1 MDEEFDEWF
10 RQNGTRLWHHA
21 MQLTHDK
28 HDAEDVVHACAIRCW
43 LKFRE
48 DPSVNWFAY
57 FKKCILNA
65 SIDHQRKK
73 KPPTIDFPESIVDMN
88 FRDLAEAVANRN
100 ELREQLDKCLGKL
113 PMKLLWVFLLKHLDG
128 IPQTEIAILEDV
140 TPSAINQRLVSARNK
155 LRECLNA
162 YVTGA

>member
-10 RQNGTRLWHHA
+10 RQNANRLKQYA
-21 MQLTHDK
+21 VQCTHDK
-28 HDAEDVVHACAIRCW
+28 DDADYVVWDCAIRCR
-43 LKFRE
+43 LKFRLV
-48 DPSVNWFAY
+48 PSENWSAY
-57 FKKCILNA
+57 FKKCIKNA

-73 KPPTIDFPESIVDMN
+73 KLPTIDFPESIVDMN

-113 PMKLLWVFLLKHLDG
+113 DWKQRQVFVWVHVDE
-128 IPQTEIAILEDV
+128 IPQTEIAKREGV
-140 TPSAINQRLVSARNK
+140 TPVAIHQRLKKAIRS

-162 YVTGA
+162 YVTNP